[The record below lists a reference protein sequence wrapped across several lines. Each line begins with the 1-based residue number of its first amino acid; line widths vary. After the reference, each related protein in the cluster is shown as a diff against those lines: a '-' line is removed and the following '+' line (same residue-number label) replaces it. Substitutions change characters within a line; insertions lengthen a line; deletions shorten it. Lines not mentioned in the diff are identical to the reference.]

1 MNKKYYNEHQ
11 FDYFE
16 YKGVK
21 YKPGTKFKTKVR
33 SGKVEEVVFVG
44 NAYNNPESIEI
55 NYRPAGCSYSRMED
69 IKKADIDDRIIEMIG
84 GDYLSEFERKKHYLK
99 ESDVPEV
106 VYGWIVYIFVMC
118 LITIFN
124 DRWIGW
130 IGVSI
135 YFFSWKK
142 KKMEEAYYYDD

>member
-33 SGKVEEVVFVG
+33 TGKIEEVVFIGDDYFDPDRIKTV
-44 NAYNNPESIEI
+44 
-55 NYRPAGCSYSRMED
+55 YRPAGYSHMVAEN
-69 IKKADIDDRIIEMIG
+69 IKKTDIDDRIIEMIG
-84 GDYLSEFERKKHYLK
+84 GDYLSEFKPKEHYLK